1 MEIKHETGLYK
12 SGDIYL
18 HKKNTKLKYVLGQ
31 SKSKILPVKAMY
43 NYLLSKFIDTN
54 KCSSLVIAF
63 LSLLSLILDFIN

>member
-43 NYLLSKFIDTN
+43 NFILQQVYWY
-54 KCSSLVIAF
+54 K
-63 LSLLSLILDFIN
+63 